1 MEKNNMKNLYESI
14 MTSVAKE
21 VKKALNEGENNIYH
35 VVTIWTD
42 PENLNIE
49 NAVCEFSGTLE
60 ECKEKINIRLNN
72 SKKRGFIK
80 CYEFDNNLGYYG
92 ISYGIGNKL
101 HITLD
106 KIMSSTQLKNFN
118 YLHNGKIKNIR

>member
-1 MEKNNMKNLYESI
+1 MKSNNKKALYESI

-21 VKKALNEGENNIYH
+21 VKKVLNEGEDNIFH

-42 PENLNIE
+42 SESLNIE
-49 NAVCEFSGTLE
+49 NAVCEFSGTLD

-72 SKKRGFIK
+72 FKKHGLK
-80 CYEFDNNLGYYG
+80 CYEFDNNLGFYG
-92 ISYGIGNKL
+92 ISYGIGDKL
-101 HITLD
+101 HITLN
-106 KIMSSTQLKNFN
+106 KIMNSMQLKNFN